1 MNATRTLGRTAGLAL
16 LALLVAVP
24 VLADG
29 RERRHDGG
37 RHYRDDGGR
46 HWQHGRRHGDRVAP
60 WLRGKHRR
68 DWHGWGPRR
77 HWRDDRGHHRD
88 WRHGRRWHHK
98 RPWHHERRR
107 HQFLVDPSGRFFFR
121 LY

>member
-1 MNATRTLGRTAGLAL
+1 MNATKTLGRTAGLAL

-37 RHYRDDGGR
+37 RNYREDGGR
-46 HWQHGRRHGDRVAP
+46 HWQHGRRYGDRVPP
-60 WLRGKHRR
+60 WLRGPELRGRHQR

-77 HWRDDRGHHRD
+77 YWRGERGYDRG
-88 WRHGRRWHHK
+88 WHHK

-107 HQFLVDPSGRFFFR
+107 HPFLVDPSGRFFFR
-121 LY
+121 TF